1 MKRWENFPPADFLKL
16 HLHKQKV
23 ASLSRKIKV
32 FTSLVIIILLLLQI
46 SGGLSYLKGS
56 QAAGTRDYSANAVI
70 YGGTWSVSELN
81 TRINSGTDGVHND
94 LKTIFLTLGIYPS
107 EFSSNGNIDGAYRQ
121 TLDGYVTR
129 DGRVVLDN
137 GQTVASSNII
147 VCGRSYMAGSVADV
161 FGLPLWWRSPAVS
174 FRVDKISA
182 FIHLVNGK
190 FSYAIL
196 KSDSSP
202 VKTWGTPQISLT
214 KYVRNVSRGTSWST
228 GTIKAKRGEIIEYK
242 NVYQVGSE
250 SLTNVWLYDTLRGN
264 TGNGQKSSREQLS
277 DPYDL
282 TPQWIHY
289 YPSGIS
295 TPTGY
300 RDQRMLAWQAPGRA
314 PQTAGAAAYKV
325 KIKYNTP
332 AGTII
337 RNDSAIYA
345 DRVGVVLSNIV
356 NVEIEESVDYWQV
369 SNPGNQT
376 AGKPFNVTVAP
387 KNADGTTIE
396 SYQWN
401 VASYRPTLSGL
412 NNSPSGKAPTY
423 TFVSAKN
430 GIATYEVTSYAA
442 QTNVQIKATGGASPE
457 ATGLNSQPFTVF
469 HATAS
474 RIDIAPGEQTTT
486 AGNSIIYTSSAFDA
500 YANSWDVS
508 AQTSFSILEPGHEGT
523 WRGNCYT
530 AKKAGNW
537 TVQGVYAGFSDNALL
552 RVNHAAAT
560 LLDIRPDTASV
571 TAGQSITYT
580 ATATDAYTNSWE
592 VTSETRF
599 SITNGAG
606 GSWAGNVYTSEKAG
620 NWIVTGTYDSV
631 SDQAS
636 LRVEPSFLDHFVLS
650 DIANQV
656 AGNPF
661 NIFVIP
667 YDQYNNLISDY
678 NWEDPGN
685 RPLFSGLASSPGG
698 FDPEYSY
705 QSAHEG
711 IATYQ
716 ITPYAAENNVRI
728 NVVLNNATGSSNTFN
743 VGHAAAVSIDLIPD
757 PWTVTAGETVTY
769 TSQASDPYGNTW
781 DATTETNF
789 AIDAGAHGSWAANVY
804 TSETAGTWTVTAT
817 YAPNPAIFDTA
828 TLNVTPG
835 PAAYLTVTNIAN
847 PATAGNP
854 SDVTVTAYD
863 QFGNISTGYT
873 GTIHFT
879 SNDPYPATLPAD
891 YTFVPGD
898 HGTHTFTAG
907 VTLYTAGSRTVT
919 ATDINNPTITGS
931 QTVDVN
937 PGPTTTVTI
946 SPAPTATVT
955 AGENLQFSAEARDQY
970 GNLITDRE
978 TDFTWQ
984 GTDATGLFHET
995 RAGTCN
1001 VNATYQG
1008 ITSPDTQVTVNPASL
1023 DHVVISPDDVTLP
1036 VDGTQAYTVDS
1047 YDQYNNLIT
1056 SGLIYDWSATTGGT
1070 MNNNTIQSPTYTA
1083 GHTVGD
1089 FTIAVTVTE
1098 GSIERQDTA
1107 AVHITPGP
1115 VDHFVFN
1122 PISSPQTAGTP
1133 FGITIIACDRYGNT
1147 DTNFTGTAD
1156 LSDLTGTINP
1166 VVTGN
1171 FIAGVWTGNVTI
1183 TQARVGDTI
1192 TATRTGGTE
1201 TGTSNPFDVDHAA
1214 AISITLTPDPWTVTA
1229 GETVTYTV
1237 QASDPYGN
1245 TWDATTETNFTID
1258 AGAHGSWAAN
1268 VYTSETA
1275 GTWTVTATYAPNPA
1289 IFDTATLNVTP
1300 GPAAYLRVT
1309 GISNPSTAGNP
1320 SDVTVTAYDQ
1330 FGNISTGYTGTIHFT
1345 SNDPYPATLPADY
1358 TFVPGDNGTHTF
1370 TAGVTLYTAGS
1381 RTVTVTDT
1389 NNPTIT
1395 GSQTVDVNPGPTTT
1409 VTISPAPTATVTAG
1423 ENLQFSA
1430 EARDQYGNLITDTE
1444 TDFTWQGTDATG
1456 LFHETRAGIY
1466 NVNAT
1471 YQGITSADTLV
1482 TVNPGPTAQVIINPD
1497 SPQTIVAGET
1507 ITFTAVAQD
1516 QYGNPNG
1523 DSIIW
1528 VGTSAPD
1535 SGLFNNTQAG
1545 DYEVYA
1551 VASGIE
1557 SIHVPVT
1564 VVPNVLDHIVMLPSE
1579 SPRIIIAGQTI
1590 QFSAQGYDRYNNP
1603 LSGLIYTWF
1612 ATTQTGLFNNVAAGS
1627 YDVHVEVIGTPTVD
1641 SNHVTVIV
1649 NPASVFRVTISP
1661 APTATVTAGENL
1673 QFSAEARDQYGNL
1686 ITDRETDF
1694 TWFGTNPAGLFNQTV
1709 PGTYIVHASY
1719 YNVVSPDTT
1728 VTVNPLPSLPSAPS
1742 AAVAGA
1748 EIGRGTSIGP
1758 EPGVLSAQ
1766 TKEKESPRSS
1776 EISKVPSPSSAG
1788 GYPSE
1793 SKSDWLYGLYLLLI
1807 GLASIAALTI
1817 FLAFYTGIIK
1827 PPPAT
1832 KSRRKNKK
1840 K

>member
-863 QFGNISTGYT
+863 QFGNIST
-873 GTIHFT
+873 
-879 SNDPYPATLPAD
+879 D
-891 YTFVPGD
+891 
-898 HGTHTFTAG
+898 
-907 VTLYTAGSRTVT
+907 
-919 ATDINNPTITGS
+919 
-931 QTVDVN
+931 
-937 PGPTTTVTI
+937 
-946 SPAPTATVT
+946 
-955 AGENLQFSAEARDQY
+955 
-970 GNLITDRE
+970 
-978 TDFTWQ
+978 
-984 GTDATGLFHET
+984 
-995 RAGTCN
+995 
-1001 VNATYQG
+1001 
-1008 ITSPDTQVTVNPASL
+1008 
-1023 DHVVISPDDVTLP
+1023 
-1036 VDGTQAYTVDS
+1036 
-1047 YDQYNNLIT
+1047 
-1056 SGLIYDWSATTGGT
+1056 
-1070 MNNNTIQSPTYTA
+1070 
-1083 GHTVGD
+1083 
-1089 FTIAVTVTE
+1089 
-1098 GSIERQDTA
+1098 
-1107 AVHITPGP
+1107 
-1115 VDHFVFN
+1115 
-1122 PISSPQTAGTP
+1122 
-1133 FGITIIACDRYGNT
+1133 
-1147 DTNFTGTAD
+1147 
-1156 LSDLTGTINP
+1156 
-1166 VVTGN
+1166 
-1171 FIAGVWTGNVTI
+1171 
-1183 TQARVGDTI
+1183 
-1192 TATRTGGTE
+1192 
-1201 TGTSNPFDVDHAA
+1201 
-1214 AISITLTPDPWTVTA
+1214 
-1229 GETVTYTV
+1229 
-1237 QASDPYGN
+1237 
-1245 TWDATTETNFTID
+1245 
-1258 AGAHGSWAAN
+1258 
-1268 VYTSETA
+1268 
-1275 GTWTVTATYAPNPA
+1275 
-1289 IFDTATLNVTP
+1289 
-1300 GPAAYLRVT
+1300 
-1309 GISNPSTAGNP
+1309 
-1320 SDVTVTAYDQ
+1320 
-1330 FGNISTGYTGTIHFT
+1330 YTGTIHFT